1 MERPLVTVG
10 FGGLAGLLFIIYAI
24 FFLSPEVPRNVYLFA
39 AGLQVFLTCLLTVAI
54 RLISN
59 WLRRPTGR
67 QMRLRRILVL
77 SFVGALLP
85 SLYLVLK
92 ILGVQSLTNTTL
104 LVILIATTLLYLF
117 KNNQ

>member
-1 MERPLVTVG
+1 
-10 FGGLAGLLFIIYAI
+10 
-24 FFLSPEVPRNVYLFA
+24 
-39 AGLQVFLTCLLTVAI
+39 
-54 RLISN
+54 
-59 WLRRPTGR
+59 
-67 QMRLRRILVL
+67 MRLRRILVL